1 MTFMDEEDIKYMEEL
16 AQKRQ
21 SEEKCESEEPSYA
34 KTIAKGFL
42 GFFLTVIGIPAVM
55 FGTCMLNMQI
65 YKSLG
70 DDSIIPL
77 YIAWFGF
84 PVLLFGFIA
93 WLTKNIWVVWGMVVF
108 VIIAVLYAISN

>member
-1 MTFMDEEDIKYMEEL
+1 MET
-16 AQKRQ
+16 Q
-21 SEEKCESEEPSYA
+21 EEKINENTVQEVSGNPESTNTS
-34 KTIAKGFL
+34 KKVIKGLL

>member
-1 MTFMDEEDIKYMEEL
+1 MDEEDIKFMKEL
-16 AQKRQ
+16 AEKRQ
-21 SEEKCESEEPSYA
+21 SEEKSESEEPSYA

>member
-1 MTFMDEEDIKYMEEL
+1 MET
-16 AQKRQ
+16 Q
-21 SEEKCESEEPSYA
+21 EEKINENTVQEVSGNPESTNTS
-34 KTIAKGFL
+34 KKVIKGLL

-108 VIIAVLYAISN
+108 VLIVIIYIFATK

>member
-1 MTFMDEEDIKYMEEL
+1 MDEEDIKFMEEL

-21 SEEKCESEEPSYA
+21 SEEKSEAEEPSSA
-34 KTIAKGFL
+34 RAVAKGFL
-42 GFFLTVIGIPAVM
+42 GFFLTIIGIPAVM

-65 YKSLG
+65 YDHLG

-93 WLTKNIWVVWGMVVF
+93 WLTKNIWVIYGLLCF
-108 VIIAVLYAISN
+108 ILVIFIYWLANL

>member
-1 MTFMDEEDIKYMEEL
+1 MET
-16 AQKRQ
+16 Q
-21 SEEKCESEEPSYA
+21 EEKINENTVQEVSGNPESTNTS
-34 KTIAKGFL
+34 KKVIKGLL

-93 WLTKNIWVVWGMVVF
+93 WLTKNIWVIWGLLCFILVV
-108 VIIAVLYAISN
+108 VIYLLAQQ

>member
-1 MTFMDEEDIKYMEEL
+1 MERKNMLTVPEASGRPESKDESNKVIKGL
-16 AQKRQ
+16 
-21 SEEKCESEEPSYA
+21 
-34 KTIAKGFL
+34 L
-42 GFFLTVIGIPAVM
+42 GFFLTIVGIPAVM
-55 FGTCMLNMQI
+55 FGTCILNMQI
-65 YKSLG
+65 YDHLG
-70 DDSIIPL
+70 EDYIFHL

>member
-1 MTFMDEEDIKYMEEL
+1 MDEEDIKYMEEL
-16 AQKRQ
+16 SKKRQ
-21 SEEKCESEEPSYA
+21 SEEKSESESPSSSRVVV
-34 KTIAKGFL
+34 KGLL

>member
-1 MTFMDEEDIKYMEEL
+1 MET
-16 AQKRQ
+16 Q
-21 SEEKCESEEPSYA
+21 EEKINENTVQEVSGNPESTNTS
-34 KTIAKGFL
+34 KKVIKGLL

-70 DDSIIPL
+70 DNSIIPL
-77 YIAWFGF
+77 YIVWFGF

-108 VIIAVLYAISN
+108 VLIVIIYIFATK

>member
-1 MTFMDEEDIKYMEEL
+1 MET
-16 AQKRQ
+16 Q
-21 SEEKCESEEPSYA
+21 EEKINENTVREVSGNPESTNTS
-34 KTIAKGFL
+34 KKVIKGLL

>member
-1 MTFMDEEDIKYMEEL
+1 MDEEDIKYLEEL

-21 SEEKCESEEPSYA
+21 SEEKSEPEEPSYA

>member
-1 MTFMDEEDIKYMEEL
+1 METQEVKINEDTVQEVSGNPESTNTSKKVIKGL
-16 AQKRQ
+16 
-21 SEEKCESEEPSYA
+21 
-34 KTIAKGFL
+34 L
-42 GFFLTVIGIPAVM
+42 GFFLTIVGIPAVM
-55 FGTCMLNMQI
+55 FGTCILNMQI

-77 YIAWFGF
+77 YIVWFGF

>member
-1 MTFMDEEDIKYMEEL
+1 MDEEDIKYMEEL
-16 AQKRQ
+16 AQKRH
-21 SEEKCESEEPSYA
+21 SEEKSESEEPIYA
-34 KTIAKGFL
+34 KTIAIGFL

>member
-1 MTFMDEEDIKYMEEL
+1 MET
-16 AQKRQ
+16 Q
-21 SEEKCESEEPSYA
+21 EEKINENTVQEVSGNPESTNTS
-34 KTIAKGFL
+34 KKVIKGLL
-42 GFFLTVIGIPAVM
+42 GFFLTIIGIPAVM
-55 FGTCMLNMQI
+55 FGTCILNMQI

-77 YIAWFGF
+77 YIVWFGF

-108 VIIAVLYAISN
+108 ILVTILYIAAQ

>member
-1 MTFMDEEDIKYMEEL
+1 METQEVKINENTVPEASGRPESKDESNKVIKGL
-16 AQKRQ
+16 
-21 SEEKCESEEPSYA
+21 
-34 KTIAKGFL
+34 L
-42 GFFLTVIGIPAVM
+42 GFFLTIVGIPAVM

-93 WLTKNIWVVWGMVVF
+93 WLTKNIWVVWGMLCFILVV
-108 VIIAVLYAISN
+108 VIYLLAQQ